1 MTLKRKA
8 AQTSGADTPCAS
20 KRKTVSG
27 QIVQTDTPRK
37 VFRSSDF
44 VNARVTADVGEKS
57 PLHEIG
63 EQFYNTS
70 QRDEPA
76 FLRVLVGK
84 SEKLRDNDLRNI
96 AE

>member
-8 AQTSGADTPCAS
+8 AQTSDADTPCAP

-70 QRDEPA
+70 QRDEA
-76 FLRVLVGK
+76 CIFEGLSGRIRKASGQ
-84 SEKLRDNDLRNI
+84 
-96 AE
+96 